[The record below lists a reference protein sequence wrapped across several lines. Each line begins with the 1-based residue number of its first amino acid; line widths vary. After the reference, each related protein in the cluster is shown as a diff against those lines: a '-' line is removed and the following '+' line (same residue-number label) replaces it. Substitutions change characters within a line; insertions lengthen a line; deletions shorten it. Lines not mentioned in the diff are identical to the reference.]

1 MKDEQCP
8 GISVCYTQAPY
19 KNKCTWVQ
27 LQSDKGVNTNQ
38 CLLPNH
44 CQVHKGFI
52 HCVTHPKIKSENFG
66 RCARVSPVLEN
77 APSQESGPTI
87 QPTPNL
93 GSGPTMQ
100 PLFNLESG
108 PTLQPTTDLGSGPTM
123 QPTTD
128 LGSGPTTYIPIP
140 NFAPNAKPIQNID
153 YGLNAHPISRMN
165 NKPNVQPLPNL
176 QSGPTAKP
184 IQSMDY
190 GLHAYPISRMIN
202 RPNVQSFLPNFG
214 SGQIRQPIHT
224 SILLPN
230 VQSIANENNWPNHIS
245 RQTVGA
251 DYDYGQSDY
260 MVNPLPSI
268 CS

>member
-1 MKDEQCP
+1 
-8 GISVCYTQAPY
+8 
-19 KNKCTWVQ
+19 
-27 LQSDKGVNTNQ
+27 
-38 CLLPNH
+38 
-44 CQVHKGFI
+44 
-52 HCVTHPKIKSENFG
+52 
-66 RCARVSPVLEN
+66 
-77 APSQESGPTI
+77 
-87 QPTPNL
+87 
-93 GSGPTMQ
+93 
-100 PLFNLESG
+100 
-108 PTLQPTTDLGSGPTM
+108 
-123 QPTTD
+123 
-128 LGSGPTTYIPIP
+128 
-140 NFAPNAKPIQNID
+140 
-153 YGLNAHPISRMN
+153 MN
-165 NKPNVQPLPNL
+165 NRPNVQPLPNL

-230 VQSIANENNWPNHIS
+230 VQSIANENNWPNPIS

>member
-1 MKDEQCP
+1 MEDEQCP

-38 CLLPNH
+38 CLLENH

-52 HCVTHPKIKSENFG
+52 HCVTHKKIKSENFG

-77 APSQESGPTI
+77 APSQESGPTL
-87 QPTPNL
+87 QPTPN
-93 GSGPTMQ
+93 
-100 PLFNLESG
+100 
-108 PTLQPTTDLGSGPTM
+108 LGSGPTM

-140 NFAPNAKPIQNID
+140 NFGLGLAPIAKPIHNMD
-153 YGLNAHPISRMN
+153 YGLNAHPVSRMN
-165 NKPNVQPLPNL
+165 NRPNVQPLPNL

-230 VQSIANENNWPNHIS
+230 VQSIANENNWPNPIS

>member
-1 MKDEQCP
+1 MKDKQCP
-8 GISVCYTQAPY
+8 GKSVCYTQAPY

-52 HCVTHPKIKSENFG
+52 HCVTHKKIKSENFG

-77 APSQESGPTI
+77 APSQESGPTL

-93 GSGPTMQ
+93 GSGPT
-100 PLFNLESG
+100 
-108 PTLQPTTDLGSGPTM
+108 
-123 QPTTD
+123 
-128 LGSGPTTYIPIP
+128 TYIPLP
-140 NFAPNAKPIQNID
+140 NFGISLTLNAKPIQNID

-165 NKPNVQPLPNL
+165 NRPNVQPLPNL

-230 VQSIANENNWPNHIS
+230 VQSIANENNWPNPIP

-251 DYDYGQSDY
+251 DYGQSDY